1 MADDKVEYTK
11 INEERPLASK
21 PSSEAGVQ
29 GADDSLHTQEPPMLD
44 APQADTVKRSSNAD
58 SRPFGN
64 KVNALS
70 VFTAPILR
78 HLCALICGG
87 SKRAINPAAVAEG
100 EVYRDFGM
108 LTIVDSEAVAAQ
120 GAPSPVQI
128 NPSNAVIIGTI
139 RMGFGHWRMAI
150 AMASAAH
157 HAGYTPYLID
167 MMSFEGTQAAASI
180 KFLEGWYNRLSRLS
194 QRFGLFNTLIWE
206 KATARSDISSCV
218 RERSLSRL
226 FMPLFKNLPRDVPLL
241 SMHPWVGHAAVMA
254 GMTRV
259 VSIIPDNFPMA
270 FWLVEGSRHTVQ
282 SPSAYMGYRTL
293 LKMDGGHGITHCLP
307 RGAIEETGHY
317 VDWELVSSIGLDCDM
332 RIARMRAGEPRRFL
346 LTMGGAGAQAK
357 RFFTILRECQTL
369 TKERKAAFLVNMGDH
384 EGRWQ
389 ELKER
394 LDASGIA
401 YTMHSDWED
410 TKQFVAAA
418 AHSIV
423 EGVHIFLHKDFYAA
437 VYLTNLLMHV
447 CDIMVTKPS
456 ELSFYPIPKL
466 FIQRVGRH
474 EAWGAIRGSE
484 AGDGTIETDNESDL
498 VRTMRVLIT
507 DSDLLELYIRHIRLN
522 AAAGVY
528 NGAYNA
534 VMLAMRRG

>member
-1 MADDKVEYTK
+1 MARADKGEYTT
-11 INEERPLASK
+11 PY
-21 PSSEAGVQ
+21 
-29 GADDSLHTQEPPMLD
+29 
-44 APQADTVKRSSNAD
+44 
-58 SRPFGN
+58 GN
-64 KVNALS
+64 SVSALS
-70 VFTAPILR
+70 VFTAPLLR
-78 HLCALICGG
+78 NLCALLCGG
-87 SKRAINPAAVAEG
+87 SHKAIAPVAVAEG

-108 LTIVDSEAVAAQ
+108 LTIVDAST
-120 GAPSPVQI
+120 APST
-128 NPSNAVIIGTI
+128 AVSIDTNSALIIGTI

-157 HAGYTPYLID
+157 HLGYTPYLLD
-167 MMSFEGTQAAASI
+167 MMSFTDTAAGRSI

-194 QRFGLFNTLIWE
+194 QRFSPFNAFVWE
-206 KATARSDISSCV
+206 KATARRDITACV
-218 RERSLSRL
+218 RERSLARL
-226 FMPLFKNLPRDVPLL
+226 FVPLFAKLPLDMPLL

-254 GMTRV
+254 GMKRV

-282 SPSAYMGYRTL
+282 SPSSYMGYRTL
-293 LKMDGGHGITHCLP
+293 LSMDGGHGIAHCMP
-307 RGAIEETGHY
+307 CGMIEETGHY
-317 VDWELVSSIGLDCDM
+317 VDWELVASIERDCDL
-332 RIARMRAGEPRRFL
+332 RLSRMKANEPRRFL

-357 RFFTILRECQTL
+357 RFAEIILSCREYTDSRRA
-369 TKERKAAFLVNMGDH
+369 TFLVNMGDH

-394 LDASGIA
+394 LDAENVA
-401 YTMHSDWED
+401 YTMHNDWDD
-410 TKQFVAAA
+410 TRSFVTEA
-418 AHSIV
+418 AHSTV
-423 EGVHIFLHKDFYAA
+423 EGVHIFLHSDFYAA

-484 AGDGTIETDNESDL
+484 VGDGTMETDDAGDL
-498 VRTMRVLIT
+498 IRTLNTLIT

-534 VMLAMRRG
+534 VMLAMRAI

>member
-1 MADDKVEYTK
+1 MEKDNKGEYT
-11 INEERPLASK
+11 A
-21 PSSEAGVQ
+21 
-29 GADDSLHTQEPPMLD
+29 
-44 APQADTVKRSSNAD
+44 
-58 SRPFGN
+58 PFGN
-64 KVNALS
+64 SVSALS
-70 VFTAPILR
+70 VFTSPILR
-78 HLCALICGG
+78 YLCTLLCGG
-87 SKRAINPAAVAEG
+87 SRKTMKPAAVAEG

-108 LTIVDSEAVAAQ
+108 LTIVDADSAPPDAV
-120 GAPSPVQI
+120 PVKTD
-128 NPSNAVIIGTI
+128 SALIIGTI

-157 HAGYTPYLID
+157 HLGYTPYLLD
-167 MMSFEGTQAAASI
+167 MMSFTQSAAGKTV

-194 QRFGLFNTLIWE
+194 QGFSPFNSLVWE
-206 KATARSDISSCV
+206 KATARRDLTSCV
-218 RERSLSRL
+218 RERALSRL
-226 FMPLFKNLPRDVPLL
+226 FIPLFSALPKNMPLL

-282 SPSAYMGYRTL
+282 SPSAYMGYRTFL
-293 LKMDGGHGITHCLP
+293 AMGGRRNITSCLP
-307 RGAIEETGHY
+307 RGMIEETGHY
-317 VDWELVSSIGLDCDM
+317 VDWELVASIDRDCDM
-332 RIARMRAGEPRRFL
+332 RLRRMKGGEPRRFL
-346 LTMGGAGAQAK
+346 LTMGGAGAQSK
-357 RFFTILRECQTL
+357 RFAQIILSCRQHTAEH
-369 TKERKAAFLVNMGDH
+369 RAAFLVNMGDH
-384 EGRWQ
+384 DGRWQ

-394 LDASGIA
+394 LESENVQ
-401 YTMHSDWED
+401 YTMHNDWND
-410 TKQFVAAA
+410 TRRFVTEA

-423 EGVHIFLHKDFYAA
+423 EGVHIFLHSDFYAA
-437 VYLTNLLMHV
+437 VYLTNLLMPV

-484 AGDGTIETDNESDL
+484 VGDGTMETDNEEDL
-498 VRTMRVLIT
+498 IRTLDTLIT

-534 VMLAMRRG
+534 VMLAMRTR